1 MSDRLERIEAVL
13 WAAMRAPK
21 EDYLVY
27 KTYRDRLGE
36 LCLTTEEYQE
46 NVKKLIE
53 ILRV

>member
-13 WAAMRAPK
+13 LAAKKAPK
-21 EDYLVY
+21 EDYSVY
-27 KTYRDRLGE
+27 KTYRNKLGE
-36 LCLTTEEYQE
+36 LCLTPEEYQK